1 MGIGCRKLQAVGK
14 MAFERHIIPLG
25 YFFRVQ
31 VKDDRQ
37 GIEFVEAGRDVPIF
51 DVSKTAQVN
60 YKIGTSTLASQFIT
74 GPFNVPIR
82 QTETFTGVPK
92 TRAWVHF

>member
-1 MGIGCRKLQAVGK
+1 
-14 MAFERHIIPLG
+14 MAFERHIIPLA

-31 VKDDRQ
+31 VKDDSK
-37 GIEFVEAGRDVPIF
+37 GVKLVEAGRDVPIF
-51 DVSKTAQVN
+51 DVGKTAQVN

-74 GPFNVPIR
+74 RPFNVPVG
-82 QTETFTGVPK
+82 QTEAFASVPK